1 MFAAHLLRKFFQDRQ
16 GRHHFYRRGECEG
29 SVEDQEDNQRIL
41 RDLLT
46 HAGYEFSLAE
56 TGLDGVVRAAAERP
70 DLILM
75 DIQLPGMD
83 GLEALE
89 HLRAD
94 GDTASIPVAALT
106 AYAMT
111 DDRERLLAAG
121 FDAYL
126 EKPITARDL
135 PGQVA
140 ALLDRDRMEARE

>member
-1 MFAAHLLRKFFQDRQ
+1 MTISALVLV
-16 GRHHFYRRGECEG
+16 
-29 SVEDQEDNQRIL
+29 VEDNPSNRKLVTVVLEHAGHRIL
-41 RDLLT
+41 EAQT
-46 HAGYEFSLAE
+46 AEEGIALA
-56 TGLDGVVRAAAERP
+56 RANAP

>member
-1 MFAAHLLRKFFQDRQ
+1 MTISALVLV
-16 GRHHFYRRGECEG
+16 
-29 SVEDQEDNQRIL
+29 VEDNPRNRKLVTVVLEHAGHRIL
-41 RDLLT
+41 EAQT
-46 HAGYEFSLAE
+46 AEEGIALA
-56 TGLDGVVRAAAERP
+56 RANAP